1 MKQRISIQETPKG
14 FLDGLMKTGMFI
26 GSSGLDHKLL
36 HLLAYR
42 VSQING
48 CAFCLDM
55 HHKDAIH
62 GGETEQRLHGLPA
75 WRETPWYSESE
86 RAALQFAEALT
97 IECET
102 DDATYEV
109 MTEHFSKEEIAKL
122 ALAIATTNS
131 WNRLNK
137 VFLTTPGT
145 YEVNQFAAERAATS
159 KVTA

>member
-1 MKQRISIQETPKG
+1 MKQRVNVFGKG
-14 FLDGLMKTGMFI
+14 QGAMKAMYGLGIYLAK
-26 GSSGLDHKLL
+26 SPVEQSLL
-36 HLLAYR
+36 NLIYFR

-62 GGETEQRLHGLPA
+62 TGETEQRLHGLPA
-75 WRETPWYSESE
+75 WRESPWYSEPE

-97 IECET
+97 TRCET
-102 DDATYEV
+102 DDATYEAL
-109 MTEHFSKEEIAKL
+109 TRHFNKEEIAKL

-145 YEVNQFAAERAATS
+145 YQVNQFA
-159 KVTA
+159 

>member
-14 FLDGLMKTGMFI
+14 FLDGLMKTGTFI
-26 GSSGLDHKLL
+26 VSSGLDHKLL

-62 GGETEQRLHGLPA
+62 KGESEQRLHGLPA
-75 WRETPWYSESE
+75 WRESPWYSDAE
-86 RAALQFAEALT
+86 RAALQFAETLT
-97 IECET
+97 SHCET
-102 DDATYEV
+102 DDATYEAL
-109 MTEHFSKEEIAKL
+109 TRHFTKEQIATL
-122 ALAIATTNS
+122 ALAIVTINS

-137 VFLTTPGT
+137 AFLTTPGT
-145 YEVNQFAAERAATS
+145 YKVNEYAAA
-159 KVTA
+159 

>member
-1 MKQRISIQETPKG
+1 MKQRISLQETPKG
-14 FLDGLMKTGMFI
+14 FVDGLLKTSMFI
-26 GSSGLDHKLL
+26 TNSGLDHQLL

-62 GGETEQRLHGLPA
+62 SGETEQRLHGLPA
-75 WRETPWYSESE
+75 WRETPWYSEAE
-86 RAALQFAEALT
+86 KAALQFAEALT
-97 IECET
+97 TECET
-102 DDATYEV
+102 DDATYDALAQY
-109 MTEHFSKEEIAKL
+109 FNKEEICKL

-145 YEVNQFAAERAATS
+145 YQVNQFAAESAA
-159 KVTA
+159 

>member
-1 MKQRISIQETPKG
+1 MKQRISIQEMPKG
-14 FLDGLMKTGMFI
+14 LFDGLMKTGI
-26 GSSGLDHKLL
+26 YITNSGLDHKLL

-62 GGETEQRLHGLPA
+62 TGETEQRLHGLPA
-75 WRETPWYSESE
+75 WRESPWYSGPE

-97 IECET
+97 KECEA
-102 DDATYEV
+102 DDATYEA
-109 MTEHFSKEEIAKL
+109 MAQYFSKDEISKI
-122 ALAIATTNS
+122 ALAIVTTNS

-145 YEVNQFAAERAATS
+145 YEVNQFAAGHAVAS
-159 KVTA
+159 AVTA

>member
-1 MKQRISIQETPKG
+1 MPKG
-14 FLDGLMKTGMFI
+14 LFDGLMKTGTFI
-26 GSSGLDHKLL
+26 ANSGLDHKLL

-75 WRETPWYSESE
+75 WRETPWYSEAE
-86 RAALQFAEALT
+86 KAALQFAETLT
-97 IECET
+97 TECET
-102 DDATYEV
+102 DDATYEALAR
-109 MTEHFSKEEIAKL
+109 HFNKEEISKL

-145 YEVNQFAAERAATS
+145 YQVNQFAAESAA
-159 KVTA
+159 

>member
-1 MKQRISIQETPKG
+1 MPRG
-14 FLDGLMKTGMFI
+14 LFDGLMKTGTFI

-55 HHKDAIH
+55 HHKDAIY

-75 WRETPWYSESE
+75 WRESPWYSGPE

-102 DDATYEV
+102 DDATYEA
-109 MTEHFSKEEIAKL
+109 MTEHFSKDEIAKL
-122 ALAIATTNS
+122 ALAIVTTNS

-145 YEVNQFAAERAATS
+145 YEVNQFATEHSAAP
-159 KVTA
+159 KATA

>member
-1 MKQRISIQETPKG
+1 MKQRISMQETPKG
-14 FLDGLMKTGMFI
+14 FFDGLFKTGSFI
-26 GSSGLDHKLL
+26 AGSGLDHQLL

-62 GGETEQRLHGLPA
+62 TGETEQRLHGLPA
-75 WRETPWYSESE
+75 WRESPWYSDSE

-97 IECET
+97 TECET
-102 DDATYEV
+102 DDATYE
-109 MTEHFSKEEIAKL
+109 ELIRHFDKEEICKL
-122 ALAIATTNS
+122 ALAIVTTNS

-137 VFLTTPGT
+137 VFGTTPGT
-145 YEVNQFAAERAATS
+145 YQVNQFAAKSA
-159 KVTA
+159 V

>member
-1 MKQRISIQETPKG
+1 MKQRISLQEIPKG
-14 FLDGLMKTGMFI
+14 FLDGLLKTSMFI
-26 GSSGLDHKLL
+26 TNSGLDHKLL

-75 WRETPWYSESE
+75 WRESPWYSEPE
-86 RAALQFAEALT
+86 RAALQLAEALT
-97 IECET
+97 THCET
-102 DDATYEV
+102 DDATYEALSR
-109 MTEHFSKEEIAKL
+109 HFNKEEICKL

-145 YEVNQFAAERAATS
+145 YQVQQFAAESA
-159 KVTA
+159 VH

>member
-1 MKQRISIQETPKG
+1 MQETPKG
-14 FLDGLMKTGMFI
+14 FFDGLMKTGMFI
-26 GSSGLDHKLL
+26 ANSGIDHKLL

-62 GGETEQRLHGLPA
+62 GGETEQRLHVLPA
-75 WRETPWYSESE
+75 WREAPWYSEPE

-102 DDATYEV
+102 DDATYEALAQ
-109 MTEHFSKEEIAKL
+109 HFNKEEIATL

-137 VFLTTPGT
+137 AFLTTPGT
-145 YEVNQFAAERAATS
+145 YEVNQFAAERAAVS